1 MKTLNL
7 YQARANL
14 SRLVDEAANGE
25 SIVIAKDGKPF
36 AALVPVARVAKASFE
51 FGTLKGKIHIAD
63 DTPTSDAEI
72 ERLLTE
78 GEIFPR

>member
-14 SRLVDEAANGE
+14 SRLVDEVANGE
-25 SIVIAKDGKPF
+25 SIVIAKDGKPL
-36 AALVPVARVAKASFE
+36 AALVPVAKVAKASFK
-51 FGTLKGKIHIAD
+51 FGTLKDKIHIAN
-63 DTPTSDAEI
+63 DTSTGDAEI

-78 GEIFPR
+78 GEIFSR